1 MKSKLLH
8 IIYVSLLATLS
19 VACSNVEEELPQPK
33 TEEKAQ
39 IVFTLALNDTPRSS
53 RAGTWGDNYDPIYIG
68 DTFDNRILPEQ
79 LHVALEVDG
88 NYREIEDLRWQQGAN
103 INEYEFTGKIPEMAV
118 AEGKLTGKVMVF
130 ANMGENFSASSSN
143 QDGLTYGKDVEAI
156 PMWGVKTLTN
166 ITIVP
171 GVQKDLG
178 TIYLLRSMA
187 KVEVT
192 LDGAVTNFTLADV
205 SFNRY
210 NQTGYCLPKGHDTA
224 TDTKVLDL
232 EDCLRIPT
240 QTPSSTLAFR
250 PDESNNRRFYIYV
263 PEFENVGVA
272 TTDAQSSLSVTL
284 RPTEATEQAKAYT
297 INFVN
302 YGTDGKPT
310 DTAMN
315 IVRNHLYRFNI
326 KSVTVD
332 DSGKIKTDIYTSVN
346 PWEVITLEPGYE

>member
-8 IIYVSLLATLS
+8 IIYAGLLATMS

-53 RAGTWGDNYDPIYIG
+53 RANWEPGGYTPSHIG
-68 DTFDNRILPEQ
+68 DAFDNRILPEQ
-79 LHVALEVDG
+79 LHVALEIG
-88 NYREIEDLRWQQGAN
+88 GSYREIEDLRWKQGAT
-103 INEYEFTGKIPEMAV
+103 INEYEFTGKIPEAAV
-118 AEGKLTGKVMVF
+118 AEGKLNGKVMVF

-156 PMWGVKTLTN
+156 PMWGVKTLTS

-192 LDGAVTNFTLADV
+192 LDGAVTNFTLAGV

-250 PDESNNRRFYIYV
+250 PDESNN
-263 PEFENVGVA
+263 
-272 TTDAQSSLSVTL
+272 
-284 RPTEATEQAKAYT
+284 QAL
-297 INFVN
+297 
-302 YGTDGKPT
+302 
-310 DTAMN
+310 
-315 IVRNHLYRFNI
+315 LYLCTRI
-326 KSVTVD
+326 
-332 DSGKIKTDIYTSVN
+332 
-346 PWEVITLEPGYE
+346 